1 MLPPGLP
8 GEQGC
13 LGQDCIPE
21 LVRDPSTAPWQ
32 LLGSHELCA
41 AQPAQ
46 PGIAKQPE
54 LLGSTE
60 VIRFKIAASRM
71 YKIRVAKN
79 K

>member
-8 GEQGC
+8 GELGC
-13 LGQDCIPE
+13 LRQDCTPE
-21 LVRDPSTAPWQ
+21 LVGDPSATPWQ

-41 AQPAQ
+41 AELAQ
-46 PGIAKQPE
+46 PGIARQPE

-71 YKIRVAKN
+71 HKIRVAQK
-79 K
+79 